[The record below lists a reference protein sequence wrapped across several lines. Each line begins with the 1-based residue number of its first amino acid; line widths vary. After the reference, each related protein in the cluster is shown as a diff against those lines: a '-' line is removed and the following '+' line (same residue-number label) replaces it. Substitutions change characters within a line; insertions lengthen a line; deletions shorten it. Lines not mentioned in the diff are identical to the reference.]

1 MMLLLKNKTPPW
13 PKDNKIGHC
22 GTILQSAV
30 AAEMFF
36 ILRDA
41 HSFEAETETN
51 RN

>member
-1 MMLLLKNKTPPW
+1 MMLLLKNKTFFP
-13 PKDNKIGHC
+13 PKDNKIGHVGPSC
-22 GTILQSAV
+22 SLAV
-30 AAEMFF
+30 AVEMFF

>member
-1 MMLLLKNKTPPW
+1 MLLLENKTPPR

-22 GTILQSAV
+22 GTVLQSAV

-36 ILRDA
+36 ILSDA